1 MSVIPHQDI
10 TSRKLCIVL
19 CVTLAFAVCLRHTP
33 LCPIPLAAISLLS
46 LLVFLAS
53 VRASVSV
60 CIPLACF
67 VATYGI
73 LLAIHPEPATWLRSQ
88 RFIAFT
94 IGMCC
99 FSPLFQSSRL
109 VQAQH
114 IIAKATYVVLSVL
127 VFISFLIW
135 VICLL
140 RWGEN
145 GIWSHG
151 FHNYGF
157 CGAFR
162 MGMILSPVAAV
173 VTIVSA
179 AMALSLVGAQQLK
192 EKAYVSATYGLMVVI
207 GILMCAVG
215 GSRISFLGLAIS
227 LLALLTIRRKSLAV
241 ILKKRTA
248 ATVLTCGVL
257 AIIALLPLASNVIRH
272 KNAIGESHGTILY
285 SRQELWNNRIEE
297 FKTSPLTGIG
307 YANELSSD
315 SESEDSLREIEP
327 GSSWLSL
334 LSYGGIIGA
343 SSFLWFLL
351 LLGKRLIHSRNNHRF
366 PLLFSLLLFLL
377 VNASTEGWLMFAGSI
392 MFPVF
397 WLTVSAIWKA
407 GATSFPTQPIA
418 KNG

>member
-1 MSVIPHQDI
+1 
-10 TSRKLCIVL
+10 
-19 CVTLAFAVCLRHTP
+19 
-33 LCPIPLAAISLLS
+33 
-46 LLVFLAS
+46 
-53 VRASVSV
+53 
-60 CIPLACF
+60 
-67 VATYGI
+67 
-73 LLAIHPEPATWLRSQ
+73 
-88 RFIAFT
+88 
-94 IGMCC
+94 
-99 FSPLFQSSRL
+99 
-109 VQAQH
+109 
-114 IIAKATYVVLSVL
+114 
-127 VFISFLIW
+127 
-135 VICLL
+135 
-140 RWGEN
+140 
-145 GIWSHG
+145 
-151 FHNYGF
+151 
-157 CGAFR
+157 

-179 AMALSLVGAQQLK
+179 AMALSLADNQQSK
-192 EKAYVSATYGLMVVI
+192 EKAYVSTIYGLMVVI

-227 LLALLTIRRKSLAV
+227 LLALLTIRRKSLAG

-257 AIIALLPLASNVIRH
+257 AIIALMPLASNVIRH
-272 KNAIGESHGTILY
+272 KNAIGERHGTILY
-285 SRQELWNNRIEE
+285 SRQELWNDRIEE

-334 LSYGGIIGA
+334 LSYGGITGA

-397 WLTVSAIWKA
+397 WLTVSAIWEA

>member
-1 MSVIPHQDI
+1 
-10 TSRKLCIVL
+10 
-19 CVTLAFAVCLRHTP
+19 
-33 LCPIPLAAISLLS
+33 
-46 LLVFLAS
+46 
-53 VRASVSV
+53 
-60 CIPLACF
+60 
-67 VATYGI
+67 
-73 LLAIHPEPATWLRSQ
+73 
-88 RFIAFT
+88 
-94 IGMCC
+94 
-99 FSPLFQSSRL
+99 
-109 VQAQH
+109 
-114 IIAKATYVVLSVL
+114 
-127 VFISFLIW
+127 
-135 VICLL
+135 
-140 RWGEN
+140 
-145 GIWSHG
+145 
-151 FHNYGF
+151 
-157 CGAFR
+157 

-179 AMALSLVGAQQLK
+179 AMALSLADNQ
-192 EKAYVSATYGLMVVI
+192 KAYVSTIYGLMVVI

-227 LLALLTIRRKSLAV
+227 LLTLLTIRRKSLAG

-257 AIIALLPLASNVIRH
+257 AIIALMPLASNVIRH

-285 SRQELWNNRIEE
+285 SRQELWSDRIEE

-334 LSYGGIIGA
+334 LSYGGITGA

-397 WLTVSAIWKA
+397 WLTVSAIWEA